1 MANSSRE
8 TGARSEEI
16 LAAAGI
22 VVTPEGKARARRKLD
37 DAERRWTP
45 ELDAEL
51 RAQIGLPA
59 RAA

>member
-1 MANSSRE
+1 MDSSSRD
-8 TGARSEEI
+8 TGARSEDV

-22 VVTPEGKARARRKLD
+22 VVTPEGKARARERLSEAK
-37 DAERRWTP
+37 RRWTP

-51 RAQIGLPA
+51 RAQLGLPA

>member
-1 MANSSRE
+1 MANSPE

-22 VVTPEGKARARRKLD
+22 VVTAEGKARARRKLD

>member
-1 MANSSRE
+1 MASQSPE
-8 TGARSEEI
+8 TDTRSDDV

-22 VVTPEGKARARRKLD
+22 VVTPEGKARARARLRAAD
-37 DAERRWTP
+37 QRWTP
-45 ELDAEL
+45 ELRDEL

>member
-1 MANSSRE
+1 MADRSPD

-22 VVTPEGKARARRKLD
+22 VVSDEGKARARRRLD
-37 DAERRWTP
+37 EARERWTA
-45 ELDAEL
+45 ELDAQAREQL
-51 RAQIGLPA
+51 GLPA